1 MMLLLMIAVPVLVA
15 GGISFLLV
23 RREAAL
29 SAGSAA
35 KHQPR
40 AAGFGQGGRPV
51 PVDGSGDAGLKSLL
65 EPDYWRPGWLRAL
78 RVLVLAVIVAVAGT
92 AIAAGIFFLLRIL
105 AQAFV
110 DYVTG
115 G

>member
-1 MMLLLMIAVPVLVA
+1 MLLLLIVVPLAVA
-15 GGISFLLV
+15 AGISLLLV

-29 SAGSAA
+29 GAGTAT

-51 PVDGSGDAGLKSLL
+51 PVDGSGDVGLNSLL

-92 AIAAGIFFLLRIL
+92 AIAAGIFFLLRML
-105 AQAFV
+105 AQAFI

>member
-1 MMLLLMIAVPVLVA
+1 MLLVLIVLPIAVA
-15 GGISFLLV
+15 AGISLLLV
-23 RREAAL
+23 RREAAV
-29 SAGSAA
+29 SAGMAT

-51 PVDGSGDAGLKSLL
+51 PVEPSGDVGLKSML

-78 RVLVLAVIVAVAGT
+78 RVLVLAVLLAVAAT
-92 AIAAGIFFLLRIL
+92 AIAAGVFLLLRVA

-110 DYVTG
+110 KFVTNG
-115 G
+115 

>member
-1 MMLLLMIAVPVLVA
+1 MLLLLIVVPIVVA
-15 GGISFLLV
+15 AGISLLLV

-29 SAGSAA
+29 SAGTTA

-40 AAGFGQGGRPV
+40 AAGFGQGGRPL
-51 PVDGSGDAGLKSLL
+51 PVDTSGDTGLKSLL

-78 RVLVLAVIVAVAGT
+78 RVLVLAIVVTVAGT
-92 AIAAGIFFLLRIL
+92 AIAAGIFLLLRMA
-105 AQAFV
+105 AQAFI